1 MELNQ
6 EIMDI
11 AAAIKDEV
19 PVERIYLFGLHA
31 KGTSSET
38 SDYDFFLLI
47 PDGGM
52 RPLDATMTAHR
63 ALSAVKRNTPVDIV
77 ADYQSRFNERRHL
90 NTMERK
96 VWNEGVVVYERA

>member
-19 PVERIYLFGLHA
+19 PVERIYLFGSHA
-31 KGTSSET
+31 KGTSVET

-63 ALSAVKRNTPVDIV
+63 ALSAVKRNIPIDIV